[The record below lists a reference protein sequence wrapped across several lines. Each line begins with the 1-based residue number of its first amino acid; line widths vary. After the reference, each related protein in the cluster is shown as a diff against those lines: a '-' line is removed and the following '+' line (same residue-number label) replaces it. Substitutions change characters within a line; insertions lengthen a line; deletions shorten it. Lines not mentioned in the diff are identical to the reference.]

1 MDTSSVNNLSAGV
14 GLPAEVN
21 SPPPVTADQRALIQ
35 AVKAV
40 NSTELFG
47 SENELTFVRDRT
59 TNLPAVRI
67 INKETGDIVAQIP
80 AEDVLQMAEEIA
92 GNNLTNATHG

>member
-14 GLPAEVN
+14 GLPTDVN
-21 SPPPVTADQRALIQ
+21 LPPPATADQRALIQ

-40 NSTELFG
+40 NSAELFG
-47 SENELTFVRDRT
+47 SENEMTFVRDRT

-67 INKETGDIVAQIP
+67 INKDTGDIVAQIP
-80 AEDVLQMAEEIA
+80 PEVVLQMADEA
-92 GNNLTNATHG
+92 NGK